1 MLKLGALL
9 AYGLKNRLGDDFVN
23 IDIHVLVGSELPA
36 LPRKSTATFSRS
48 CTYTENFSISRYIF
62 K

>member
-1 MLKLGALL
+1 MLKLEALL
-9 AYGLKNRLGDDFVN
+9 THALKNRLGDDFVN
-23 IDIHVLVGSELPA
+23 IDIHVGSELPA
-36 LPRKSTATFSRS
+36 LPRKSTATLSRS